1 MKNLFSI
8 LIFSSLF
15 VFARAQNTEIIYLS
29 GIDKD
34 ITVQWDFYCTKGL
47 NSGYWTKIPV
57 PSCWELQGFG
67 TYNYG
72 RDKQLA
78 DEQGFYRHEFTLPA
92 SARGKRIFIVF
103 EGSMTDT
110 EVKINGKLAGPVH
123 QGSFYRFKYEITKL
137 VKPGSKNLLEV
148 TVSKMSSNQ
157 SVNRAERIA
166 DYWVFGGIFRPV
178 YLEIVPDEFI
188 SHVAIDARAD
198 GTFTAELYLNGN
210 KSLKTVEARIQTLE
224 GEDVGEIMMTNFE
237 KGETYKLINGKLNNP
252 LLWSPEF
259 PNLYRVVVS
268 LKQGELVIH
277 RVIQKFGFR
286 TVEVKQNDGI
296 YVNGVKVMFRGV
308 CRHSSWPTSGKTLS
322 KEISLLDV
330 NLMKDMNINAVRM
343 SHYPPDS
350 HFLDVCDSLG
360 LFVIDELAGWQKF
373 YDTNV
378 GKKLVKEMVERDV
391 NHPCIILWSNGNEGG
406 FNPELREEFAKYDPQ
421 KRQFIEP
428 WHTINGMNT
437 KHYIPYNYGTS
448 TFFNGRDIFFP
459 TEFLHGLFDGG
470 LGAGLED
477 YWNLMCSN
485 PLSAGGFLWVFAD
498 EGVVRTDKKDSID
511 TKGNNA
517 PDGILGPFREK
528 EGSYYTIRD
537 VWSPVWIEKK
547 IITPLFD
554 GKLKVENR
562 FFYTSLNS
570 CSFTYYMVKLSDS
583 FYQSESYRVPRRFD
597 APPIKP
603 GEKGWLDLNLPDNWK
618 DFDIIYLN
626 AFDPFG
632 RLINTWSWNIISP
645 ASMAER
651 LIKPAGEK
659 ATGKI
664 DGDNLIL
671 SSADIAVS
679 FSLKNGLINE
689 VKKGNEVIPFNN
701 GPLFIG
707 FNPVFREVKHYQSDM
722 NYIVEIIYDEKTEC
736 HVKWT
741 MMPGGWLKL
750 DYDYKP
756 SGTADFFGITFSFP
770 EEKVT
775 GATLEANGPYRVW
788 KNRMRGVSF
797 GIFEKNYNNTVT
809 GESWNYP
816 EFKGYYSNLYS
827 VRIKTMNYPFT
838 VISASDDIFL
848 HLFTPQKPK
857 YAAGYV
863 TPPFPDGDI
872 SFLHG
877 ISPIGTKFLPPES
890 LGPQGQ
896 KNIFLLNRN
905 TEPLSGILYFKFG
918 E

>member
-8 LIFSSLF
+8 LILSSLF

-268 LKQGELVIH
+268 LKQGESVIH

-632 RLINTWSWNIISP
+632 RLINTWSWNITSP

-659 ATGKI
+659 ATGKV

-689 VKKGNEVIPFNN
+689 VKKGN
-701 GPLFIG
+701 
-707 FNPVFREVKHYQSDM
+707 
-722 NYIVEIIYDEKTEC
+722 
-736 HVKWT
+736 
-741 MMPGGWLKL
+741 
-750 DYDYKP
+750 
-756 SGTADFFGITFSFP
+756 
-770 EEKVT
+770 
-775 GATLEANGPYRVW
+775 
-788 KNRMRGVSF
+788 
-797 GIFEKNYNNTVT
+797 
-809 GESWNYP
+809 
-816 EFKGYYSNLYS
+816 
-827 VRIKTMNYPFT
+827 
-838 VISASDDIFL
+838 
-848 HLFTPQKPK
+848 
-857 YAAGYV
+857 
-863 TPPFPDGDI
+863 
-872 SFLHG
+872 
-877 ISPIGTKFLPPES
+877 
-890 LGPQGQ
+890 
-896 KNIFLLNRN
+896 
-905 TEPLSGILYFKFG
+905 
-918 E
+918 